1 MSILET
7 LRRGL
12 AKNVMRRTIGRLSMI
27 GLLLYSTAGEA
38 QPGSLSTAG
47 FDGLKITL
55 CGTSSPLP
63 APGRAQAC
71 VAVETPDHLYIVDAG
86 SGSAATATLAGI
98 PMAKLRGILL
108 THFHSDHI
116 SDIGD
121 FNLNSWVAGRP
132 APLQIIGPEGVDR
145 IAEGLNITYEL
156 DRGYRV
162 AHHGAE
168 LLNPELGILKSR
180 TINEGVI
187 VDEDGLRITAFEV
200 SHPPIE
206 PAYGYRLD
214 YGGRSVV
221 ISGDSL
227 VTDKIVEISDGADV
241 VLHDAMALQLV
252 QGVETMARNTGNIRV
267 ATVLHDIQDYHA
279 TTSDLQRLVDQADI
293 GLLAL
298 YHLVPA
304 PRNAMGVAAFN
315 RGVPEGAIITEDGM
329 VISLPADS
337 AEIAVE

>member
-1 MSILET
+1 MIRKIAIIGVLVYSI
-7 LRRGL
+7 
-12 AKNVMRRTIGRLSMI
+12 AS
-27 GLLLYSTAGEA
+27 EA
-38 QPGSLSTAG
+38 QTSSSSTVSFEG
-47 FDGLKITL
+47 IRITM

-86 SGSAATATLAGI
+86 SGSAATANLVGI
-98 PMAKLRGILL
+98 PTGKLRGILL

-132 APLQIIGPEGVDR
+132 APLQIVGPEGVDR
-145 IAEGLNITYEL
+145 IVEGLNITYEL
-156 DRGYRV
+156 DRAYRV

-168 LLNPELGILKSR
+168 LLNPELGILQSR
-180 TINEGVI
+180 TINEGII

-200 SHPPIE
+200 SHPPID
-206 PAYGYRLD
+206 PAYGYRFD

-227 VTDKIVEISDGADV
+227 VTDKIVEISNGADV

-252 QGVETMARNTGNIRV
+252 QGAENMARSTGNTRL

-279 TTSDLQRLVDQADI
+279 TTRDLQRLVDEADI
-293 GLLAL
+293 GQLAL

-304 PRNAMGVAAFN
+304 PRNAMAVAAFN
-315 RGVPEGAIITEDGM
+315 RGIPDGAIITEDGM
-329 VISLPADS
+329 VISLSSDT
-337 AEIAVE
+337 EDMTIE

>member
-1 MSILET
+1 MTKT
-7 LRRGL
+7 LS
-12 AKNVMRRTIGRLSMI
+12 KIGII
-27 GLLLYSTAGEA
+27 GLVFYSAVAGA
-38 QPGSLSTAG
+38 QTSPSFNSN

-71 VAVETPDHLYIVDAG
+71 VAVETRDHLYIVDAG
-86 SGSAATATLAGI
+86 SGSAATAQLGGI
-98 PMAKLRGILL
+98 PLNKMRGILL
-108 THFHSDHI
+108 THYHSDHI

-121 FNLNSWVAGRP
+121 FNLNSWIAGRP

-145 IAEGLNITYEL
+145 IVEGLNITYEL

-168 LLNPELGILKSR
+168 LLNPELGVMQSR
-180 TINEGVI
+180 TIGEGVI

-200 SHPPIE
+200 SHPPID
-206 PAYGYRLD
+206 PAFGYRLD

-227 VTDKIVEISDGADV
+227 VTDKIVKISDGADV

-252 QGVETMARNTGNIRV
+252 QGAEAMSRGAGNTRI

-279 TTSDLQRLVDQADI
+279 TTADLARLAAEATI
-293 GLLAL
+293 GQLAL

-304 PRNAMGVAAFN
+304 PRNAMAIAAFN
-315 RGVPEGAIITEDGM
+315 GDLPDGALITEDGM
-329 VISLPADS
+329 VITLPVGS
-337 AEIAVE
+337 KEIAVD

>member
-1 MSILET
+1 MIRKIAIIGVLVSSI
-7 LRRGL
+7 
-12 AKNVMRRTIGRLSMI
+12 AS
-27 GLLLYSTAGEA
+27 EA
-38 QPGSLSTAG
+38 QTSSSSTVSFEG
-47 FDGLKITL
+47 IRITM

-86 SGSAATATLAGI
+86 SGSAATANLVGI
-98 PMAKLRGILL
+98 PTGKLRGILL

-132 APLQIIGPEGVDR
+132 APLQIVGPEGVDR
-145 IAEGLNITYEL
+145 IVEGLNITYEL
-156 DRGYRV
+156 DRAYRV

-168 LLNPELGILKSR
+168 LLNPELGILQSR
-180 TINEGVI
+180 TINEGII

-200 SHPPIE
+200 SHPPID
-206 PAYGYRLD
+206 PAYGYRFD

-227 VTDKIVEISDGADV
+227 VTDKIVEISNGADV

-252 QGVETMARNTGNIRV
+252 QGAENMARSTGNTRL

-279 TTSDLQRLVDQADI
+279 TTRDLQRLVDEADI
-293 GLLAL
+293 GQLAL

-304 PRNAMGVAAFN
+304 PRNAMAVAAFN
-315 RGVPEGAIITEDGM
+315 RGIPDGAIITEDGM
-329 VISLPADS
+329 VISLSSDT
-337 AEIAVE
+337 EDMTIE

>member
-1 MSILET
+1 VIRKIAIIGVLVSSI
-7 LRRGL
+7 
-12 AKNVMRRTIGRLSMI
+12 AS
-27 GLLLYSTAGEA
+27 EA
-38 QPGSLSTAG
+38 QTSSSSTVSFEG
-47 FDGLKITL
+47 IRITM

-86 SGSAATATLAGI
+86 SGSAATANLVGI
-98 PMAKLRGILL
+98 PTGKLRGILL

-132 APLQIIGPEGVDR
+132 APLQIVGPEGVDR
-145 IAEGLNITYEL
+145 IVEGLNITYEL
-156 DRGYRV
+156 DRAYRV

-168 LLNPELGILKSR
+168 LLNPELGILQSR
-180 TINEGVI
+180 TINEGII

-200 SHPPIE
+200 SHPPID
-206 PAYGYRLD
+206 PAYGYRFD

-227 VTDKIVEISDGADV
+227 VTDKIVEISNGADV

-252 QGVETMARNTGNIRV
+252 QGAENLARSTGNTRL

-279 TTSDLQRLVDQADI
+279 TTRDLQRLVDEADI
-293 GLLAL
+293 GQLAL

-304 PRNAMGVAAFN
+304 PRNAMAVAAFN
-315 RGVPEGAIITEDGM
+315 RGIPDGAIITEDGM
-329 VISLPADS
+329 VISLSSDT
-337 AEIAVE
+337 EDMTIE

>member
-1 MSILET
+1 MNKLNKTAFALVAVIVVSTGMSQ
-7 LRRGL
+7 L
-12 AKNVMRRTIGRLSMI
+12 AI
-27 GLLLYSTAGEA
+27 A
-38 QPGSLSTAG
+38 QE

-55 CGTSSPLP
+55 CGTSSPIP

-71 VAVETPDHLYIVDAG
+71 VAVETPEHLYIIDAG
-86 SGSAATATLAGI
+86 SGSAATANLSNV
-98 PMAKLRGILL
+98 PMEKLRGILI

-132 APLQIIGPEGVDR
+132 EPLQIIGPTGVER
-145 IAEGLNITYEL
+145 IVDGFNMAYEL

-168 LLNPELGILKSR
+168 LLNPELGTLQSK
-180 TINEGVI
+180 TITEGVI
-187 VDEDGLRITAFEV
+187 VDQDGLRITAFEV

-206 PAYGYRLD
+206 PAFGYRLD

-227 VTDKIVEISDGADV
+227 VTDKIVEISNGADL
-241 VLHDAMALQLV
+241 VLHDAMSLQLV
-252 QGVETMARNTGNIRV
+252 RGAAGMARTTGNTRL
-267 ATVLHDIQDYHA
+267 ATVLKDIQDYHA
-279 TTSDLQRLVDQADI
+279 TTDDLNRLSSEAEI
-293 GLLAL
+293 GQLAL

-304 PRNAMGVAAFN
+304 PRNAMALRAFSN
-315 RGVPEGAIITEDGM
+315 DIPEGALLTEDGM
-329 VISLPADS
+329 VISLPAGS
-337 AEIAVE
+337 EEIGID

>member
-1 MSILET
+1 MKNTILTLSIIW
-7 LRRGL
+7 L
-12 AKNVMRRTIGRLSMI
+12 ATSSLPGK
-27 GLLLYSTAGEA
+27 A
-38 QPGSLSTAG
+38 QPAPAAN

-71 VAVETPDHLYIVDAG
+71 IAVETPDHLYIVDAG
-86 SGSAATATLAGI
+86 SGSAATANLAGI
-98 PMAKLRGILL
+98 PTEKLRGILL

-132 APLQIIGPEGVDR
+132 EPLQIIGPEGVDR
-145 IAEGLNITYEL
+145 IVEGLNITYEL

-162 AHHGAE
+162 AHHGEE
-168 LLNPELGILKSR
+168 LLNPELGILQSR
-180 TINEGVI
+180 TIDEGVI
-187 VDEDGLRITAFEV
+187 VDQDGLRITAFEV

-206 PAYGYRLD
+206 PAFGYRLD
-214 YGGRSVV
+214 FANRSVV

-227 VTDKIVEISDGADV
+227 VTDKIITMSAGVDV
-241 VLHDAMALQLV
+241 VLHDAMALPLV
-252 QGVETMARNTGNIRV
+252 QAAETALRAAGVTRT

-279 TTSDLQRLVDQADI
+279 TTTDLQRLVNEAEI
-293 GLLAL
+293 GQLAL
-298 YHLVPA
+298 YHLVPG
-304 PRNAMGVAAFN
+304 PRNPMALAAFSQ
-315 RGVPEGAIITEDGM
+315 GIPEGAILAEDGM

-337 AEIAVE
+337 DQIDIE

>member
-1 MSILET
+1 MTKT
-7 LRRGL
+7 LS
-12 AKNVMRRTIGRLSMI
+12 KIGII
-27 GLLLYSTAGEA
+27 GLVFYSAVAGA
-38 QPGSLSTAG
+38 QTSPSFNAN

-71 VAVETPDHLYIVDAG
+71 VAVETRDHLYIVDAG
-86 SGSAATATLAGI
+86 SGSAATAQLGGI
-98 PMAKLRGILL
+98 PLNKMRGILL
-108 THFHSDHI
+108 THYHSDHI

-121 FNLNSWVAGRP
+121 FNLNSWIAGRP

-145 IAEGLNITYEL
+145 IVEGLNITYEL

-168 LLNPELGILKSR
+168 LLNPKLGVMQSR
-180 TINEGVI
+180 TIGEGVI

-200 SHPPIE
+200 SHPPID
-206 PAYGYRLD
+206 PAFGYRLD

-227 VTDKIVEISDGADV
+227 VTDKIVKISDGADV

-252 QGVETMARNTGNIRV
+252 QGAEAMSRGAGNTRI

-279 TTSDLQRLVDQADI
+279 TTADLARLAAEAAI
-293 GLLAL
+293 GQLAL

-304 PRNAMGVAAFN
+304 PRNAMAIAAFN
-315 RGVPEGAIITEDGM
+315 GDLPDGALITEDGM
-329 VISLPADS
+329 VISLPVGS
-337 AEIAVE
+337 KEIVID

>member
-1 MSILET
+1 MIKT
-7 LRRGL
+7 LS
-12 AKNVMRRTIGRLSMI
+12 KIGII
-27 GLLLYSTAGEA
+27 GLVFYSAVTGAQTAPSPSA
-38 QPGSLSTAG
+38 A

-86 SGSAATATLAGI
+86 SGSAATAQLSGI
-98 PMAKLRGILL
+98 PLDKMRGILL
-108 THFHSDHI
+108 THYHSDHI

-145 IAEGLNITYEL
+145 IVEGLNIMYEL

-168 LLNPELGILKSR
+168 LLNPQLGILHSR
-180 TINEGVI
+180 TIGEGVV
-187 VDEDGLRITAFEV
+187 VDEDGLQITAFEV
-200 SHPPIE
+200 SHPPIK
-206 PAYGYRLD
+206 PAYGYRLV
-214 YGGRSVV
+214 YGGRSIV

-227 VTDKIVEISDGADV
+227 VTDKIVELSDGADV

-252 QGVETMARNTGNIRV
+252 QGAEAMSRRVGNTRL

-279 TTSDLQRLVDQADI
+279 TTADLARLAAEADI
-293 GLLAL
+293 GQLAL

-304 PRNAMGVAAFN
+304 PRNAMAIATFN
-315 RGVPEGAIITEDGM
+315 GSLPEGALITEDGM
-329 VISLPADS
+329 VISLPANS
-337 AEIAVE
+337 KEITVE

>member
-1 MSILET
+1 MALRIAGTIWSFMFCSISSAQ
-7 LRRGL
+7 L
-12 AKNVMRRTIGRLSMI
+12 ASAGTI
-27 GLLLYSTAGEA
+27 Y
-38 QPGSLSTAG
+38 
-47 FDGLKITL
+47 DGLKITL

-71 VAVETPDHLYIVDAG
+71 VAVETPKHLYLVDAG
-86 SGSAATATLAGI
+86 SGSAATANLAGV
-98 PMAKLRGILL
+98 PTEKLRGILL

-132 APLQIIGPEGVDR
+132 QPLQVIGPDGVDR
-145 IAEGLNITYEL
+145 IVEGLNITYEL

-162 AHHGAE
+162 SHHGAE
-168 LLNPELGILKSR
+168 FLNPELGILQSR
-180 TINEGVI
+180 SINEGVI

-206 PAYGYRLD
+206 PAFGYRLD

-241 VLHDAMALQLV
+241 VLHDAMELQLV
-252 QGVETMARNTGNIRV
+252 QTAENVLRNAGVTRTAR
-267 ATVLHDIQDYHA
+267 VLHDIQDYHA
-279 TTSDLQRLVDQADI
+279 TTEDLQRLADEAEI

-304 PRNAMGVAAFN
+304 PRNAMAVAAFN
-315 RGVPEGAIITEDGM
+315 RSIPEGALITEDAM
-329 VISLPADS
+329 VISLPSGSED
-337 AEIAVE
+337 ILID

>member
-1 MSILET
+1 MTKT
-7 LRRGL
+7 L
-12 AKNVMRRTIGRLSMI
+12 NMI
-27 GLLLYSTAGEA
+27 GIIGVVFYSVVAGAQTAPYPNA
-38 QPGSLSTAG
+38 N
-47 FDGLKITL
+47 FDGMKITM

-71 VAVETPDHLYIVDAG
+71 VAVETPDDLYIVDAG
-86 SGSAATATLAGI
+86 SGSAATAQLSGI
-98 PMAKLRGILL
+98 PLDKMRGILL
-108 THFHSDHI
+108 THYHSDHI

-145 IAEGLNITYEL
+145 IVEGLNITYEL
-156 DRGYRV
+156 DRSYRV

-168 LLNPELGILKSR
+168 LLNPELGVLHSR
-180 TINEGVI
+180 TIEEGVI
-187 VDEDGLRITAFEV
+187 VDEGGLRITAFEV
-200 SHPPIE
+200 SHPPVE
-206 PAYGYRLD
+206 PAYGYQVD
-214 YGGRSVV
+214 FGGRSVV

-252 QGVETMARNTGNIRV
+252 QGAEAMSRSAGNTRL

-279 TTSDLQRLVDQADI
+279 TTADLARLTAEAEI
-293 GLLAL
+293 GQLAL

-304 PRNAMGVAAFN
+304 PRNAMAIAAFN
-315 RGVPEGAIITEDGM
+315 GDLPEGSLITEDGM
-329 VISLPADS
+329 IISLPANS
-337 AEIAVE
+337 TEITVD

>member
-1 MSILET
+1 MIRKIAIIGVLVYSI
-7 LRRGL
+7 
-12 AKNVMRRTIGRLSMI
+12 AS
-27 GLLLYSTAGEA
+27 EA
-38 QPGSLSTAG
+38 QTSSSSTVSFEG
-47 FDGLKITL
+47 VRITM

-86 SGSAATATLAGI
+86 SGSAATANLVGI
-98 PMAKLRGILL
+98 PTGKLRGILL

-132 APLQIIGPEGVDR
+132 APLQIVGPEGVDR
-145 IAEGLNITYEL
+145 IVEGLNITYEL
-156 DRGYRV
+156 DRAYRV

-168 LLNPELGILKSR
+168 LLNPELGILQSR
-180 TINEGVI
+180 TINEGII

-200 SHPPIE
+200 SHPPID
-206 PAYGYRLD
+206 PAYGYRFD

-227 VTDKIVEISDGADV
+227 VTDKIVEISNGADV

-252 QGVETMARNTGNIRV
+252 QGAENLARSTGNTRL

-279 TTSDLQRLVDQADI
+279 TTRDLQRLVDEADI
-293 GLLAL
+293 GQLAL

-304 PRNAMGVAAFN
+304 PRNAMAVAAFN
-315 RGVPEGAIITEDGM
+315 RGIPDGAIITEDGM
-329 VISLPADS
+329 VISLSSDT
-337 AEIAVE
+337 EDMTIE

>member
-1 MSILET
+1 MGKSINSF
-7 LRRGL
+7 G
-12 AKNVMRRTIGRLSMI
+12 II
-27 GLLLYSTAGEA
+27 GLLIFSTVSEA
-38 QPGSLSTAG
+38 QLPSSSSID

-71 VAVETPDHLYIVDAG
+71 VAVETPEHLYLIDAG
-86 SGSAATATLAGI
+86 SGSAATANLAGI
-98 PMAKLRGILL
+98 PTAKLRAILL

-121 FNLNSWVAGRP
+121 FNLNSWVAGRS
-132 APLQIIGPEGVDR
+132 APLQIIGPIGVDR
-145 IAEGLNITYEL
+145 IVEGLNITYEL

-162 AHHGAE
+162 AHHGEE
-168 LLNPELGILKSR
+168 LLSPQLGVLQSR
-180 TINEGVI
+180 TIGEGVI
-187 VDEDGLRITAFEV
+187 VEEDGLRITAFEV

-206 PAYGYRLD
+206 PAFGYRLD
-214 YGGRSVV
+214 YANRSVV

-227 VTDKIVEISDGADV
+227 VTPKIIETSDGADL

-252 QGVETMARNTGNIRV
+252 QAAENALRSAGITRV

-279 TTSDLQRLVDQADI
+279 TTSDLQRLVDEADI
-293 GLLAL
+293 GQLAL

-304 PRNAMGVAAFN
+304 PRNPMAVVAFS
-315 RGVPEGAIITEDGM
+315 RGIPESAIITEDGM
-329 VISLPADS
+329 VISLPANSEAINID
-337 AEIAVE
+337 

>member
-1 MSILET
+1 MNKLIGAAFALVAVIFAATGMSQ
-7 LRRGL
+7 L
-12 AKNVMRRTIGRLSMI
+12 AI
-27 GLLLYSTAGEA
+27 A
-38 QPGSLSTAG
+38 QE

-55 CGTSSPLP
+55 CGTSSPIP

-71 VAVETPDHLYIVDAG
+71 VAVETPEHLYIVDAG
-86 SGSAATATLAGI
+86 SGSAATANLSGV
-98 PMAKLRGILL
+98 PMDKLRGILI

-132 APLQIIGPEGVDR
+132 EPLQIIGPTGVER
-145 IAEGLNITYEL
+145 IVDGFNMAYEL

-168 LLNPELGILKSR
+168 LLNPELGTLQSK
-180 TINEGVI
+180 TIAEGVI
-187 VDEDGLRITAFEV
+187 VDQDGLRITAFEV

-206 PAYGYRLD
+206 PAFGYRLD

-227 VTDKIVEISDGADV
+227 VTDKIVEISNGADV
-241 VLHDAMALQLV
+241 VLHDAMSLQLV
-252 QGVETMARNTGNIRV
+252 RGAAGMARTTGNTRL
-267 ATVLHDIQDYHA
+267 ATVMQDIQDYHA
-279 TTSDLQRLVDQADI
+279 TTEDLNRLSSEAEI
-293 GLLAL
+293 GQLAL

-304 PRNAMGVAAFN
+304 PRNAMALRAFSN
-315 RGVPEGAIITEDGM
+315 DIPEGALLTEDGM
-329 VISLPADS
+329 VISLPAGS
-337 AEIAVE
+337 NEIGID

>member
-1 MSILET
+1 MNKLNKAVFALVAVIVVSTGMSQ
-7 LRRGL
+7 L
-12 AKNVMRRTIGRLSMI
+12 AI
-27 GLLLYSTAGEA
+27 A
-38 QPGSLSTAG
+38 QE

-55 CGTSSPLP
+55 CGTSSPIP

-71 VAVETPDHLYIVDAG
+71 VAVETPEHLYIIDAG
-86 SGSAATATLAGI
+86 SGSAATANLSNV
-98 PMAKLRGILL
+98 PMEKLRGILI

-132 APLQIIGPEGVDR
+132 EPLQIIGPTGVER
-145 IAEGLNITYEL
+145 IVDGFNMAYEL

-168 LLNPELGILKSR
+168 LLNPELGTLQSK
-180 TINEGVI
+180 TVAEGVI
-187 VDEDGLRITAFEV
+187 VDQDGLRITAFEV

-206 PAYGYRLD
+206 PAFGYRLD

-227 VTDKIVEISDGADV
+227 VTDKIVEISTGADV
-241 VLHDAMALQLV
+241 VLHDAMSLQLLR
-252 QGVETMARNTGNIRV
+252 GAAGMARTSGNTRL
-267 ATVLHDIQDYHA
+267 ATVLQDIQDYHA
-279 TTSDLQRLVDQADI
+279 TTEDLNRLSSEAEI
-293 GLLAL
+293 GQLAL

-304 PRNAMGVAAFN
+304 PRNAMALRAFSN
-315 RGVPEGAIITEDGM
+315 DIPEGALLTEDGM
-329 VISLPADS
+329 VISLPAGS
-337 AEIAVE
+337 EEIRID

>member
-1 MSILET
+1 MIKIPNKISIT
-7 LRRGL
+7 
-12 AKNVMRRTIGRLSMI
+12 
-27 GLLLYSTAGEA
+27 GLLLYSAVAGAQTAPSPNA
-38 QPGSLSTAG
+38 A

-86 SGSAATATLAGI
+86 SGSAATAQLSGI
-98 PMAKLRGILL
+98 PLDKMRGILL
-108 THFHSDHI
+108 THYHSDHI

-121 FNLNSWVAGRP
+121 FNLNSWIAGRP

-145 IAEGLNITYEL
+145 IVEGLNITYEL

-168 LLNPELGILKSR
+168 LLSPELGVLQSR
-180 TINEGVI
+180 TIGEDVI
-187 VDEDGLRITAFEV
+187 VDEGGLRITAFEV
-200 SHPPIE
+200 SHPPID
-206 PAYGYRLD
+206 PAFGYRLD

-227 VTDKIVEISDGADV
+227 VTDKIVKISDGADV

-252 QGVETMARNTGNIRV
+252 QGAEAMSRGAGNTRI

-279 TTSDLQRLVDQADI
+279 TTADLARLAAEATI
-293 GLLAL
+293 GQLAL

-304 PRNAMGVAAFN
+304 PRNAMAIAAFN
-315 RGVPEGAIITEDGM
+315 GDLPDGALITEDGM
-329 VISLPADS
+329 VISLPVGS
-337 AEIAVE
+337 KEITID

>member
-1 MSILET
+1 MTKT
-7 LRRGL
+7 LS
-12 AKNVMRRTIGRLSMI
+12 KIGII
-27 GLLLYSTAGEA
+27 GLVFYSAVAGA
-38 QPGSLSTAG
+38 QTVPSFNAN

-71 VAVETPDHLYIVDAG
+71 IAVETRDHLYIVDAG
-86 SGSAATATLAGI
+86 SGSAATAQLSGI
-98 PMAKLRGILL
+98 PLDKMRGILL
-108 THFHSDHI
+108 THYHSDHI

-121 FNLNSWVAGRP
+121 FNLNSWIAGRP

-145 IAEGLNITYEL
+145 IVEGLNITYEL

-168 LLNPELGILKSR
+168 LLNPELGVMQSR
-180 TINEGVI
+180 TIGEGII

-200 SHPPIE
+200 SHPPID
-206 PAYGYRLD
+206 PAFGYRLD

-227 VTDKIVEISDGADV
+227 VTDKIVNISDGADV

-252 QGVETMARNTGNIRV
+252 QGAEAMSRGAGNTRI

-279 TTSDLQRLVDQADI
+279 TTADLARLAAEATI
-293 GLLAL
+293 GQLAL

-304 PRNAMGVAAFN
+304 PRNAMAIAAFN
-315 RGVPEGAIITEDGM
+315 GDLPDGALITEDGM
-329 VISLPADS
+329 VISLQVGS
-337 AEIAVE
+337 KEITVD

>member
-1 MSILET
+1 
-7 LRRGL
+7 
-12 AKNVMRRTIGRLSMI
+12 MRKIIGRLSMI
-27 GLLLYSTAGEA
+27 GLLLYSTVGEA
-38 QPGSLSTAG
+38 QPGSSLAAS

-71 VAVETPDHLYIVDAG
+71 VAVETPNHLYIVDAG

-98 PMAKLRGILL
+98 PTAKLRAILL

-132 APLQIIGPEGVDR
+132 APLQIVGPEGVDR
-145 IAEGLNITYEL
+145 IVEGLNITYEL

-162 AHHGAE
+162 AHHGAA
-168 LLNPELGILKSR
+168 LLDPELGILQSR
-180 TINEGVI
+180 PINEGVI

-227 VTDKIVEISDGADV
+227 VTDKIVEIADGADV

-252 QGVETMARNTGNIRV
+252 QGAETMARNIGNTRV

-279 TTSDLQRLVDQADI
+279 TTSDLQRLVDEADI
-293 GLLAL
+293 GQLAL

-304 PRNAMGVAAFN
+304 PRNAMAVAAFI

-329 VISLPADS
+329 VISLPVDS
-337 AEIAVE
+337 EEIAVE

>member
-1 MSILET
+1 MNKLNRAAFVLVAVIFAATGMSQ
-7 LRRGL
+7 L
-12 AKNVMRRTIGRLSMI
+12 AI
-27 GLLLYSTAGEA
+27 A
-38 QPGSLSTAG
+38 QE

-55 CGTSSPLP
+55 CGTSSPIP

-71 VAVETPDHLYIVDAG
+71 VAVETPEHLYIIDAG
-86 SGSAATATLAGI
+86 SGSAATANLSNV
-98 PMAKLRGILL
+98 PMEKLRGILI

-132 APLQIIGPEGVDR
+132 EPLQVIGPTGVER
-145 IAEGLNITYEL
+145 IVDGFNMAYEL

-168 LLNPELGILKSR
+168 LLNPELGTLQSK
-180 TINEGVI
+180 TIAEGVI
-187 VDEDGLRITAFEV
+187 VDQDGLRITAFEV

-206 PAYGYRLD
+206 PAFGYRLD

-227 VTDKIVEISDGADV
+227 VTDKIVEISNGADV
-241 VLHDAMALQLV
+241 VLHDAMSLQLV
-252 QGVETMARNTGNIRV
+252 RGAAGMARTTGNTRL
-267 ATVLHDIQDYHA
+267 ATVMQDIQDYHA
-279 TTSDLQRLVDQADI
+279 TTEDLNRLSSEAEI
-293 GLLAL
+293 GQLAL

-304 PRNAMGVAAFN
+304 PRNAMALRAFSN
-315 RGVPEGAIITEDGM
+315 DIPEGALLTEDGM
-329 VISLPADS
+329 VISLPAGS
-337 AEIAVE
+337 NEIGID

>member
-1 MSILET
+1 MIRKIAIIGVLVSSI
-7 LRRGL
+7 
-12 AKNVMRRTIGRLSMI
+12 AS
-27 GLLLYSTAGEA
+27 EA
-38 QPGSLSTAG
+38 QTSSSSTVSFEG
-47 FDGLKITL
+47 IRITL

-86 SGSAATATLAGI
+86 SGSAATANLVGI
-98 PMAKLRGILL
+98 PTGKLRGILL

-145 IAEGLNITYEL
+145 IVEGLNITYEL
-156 DRGYRV
+156 DRAYRV

-168 LLNPELGILKSR
+168 LLNPELGILQSR
-180 TINEGVI
+180 TINEGII

-200 SHPPIE
+200 SHPPID
-206 PAYGYRLD
+206 PAYGYRFD

-227 VTDKIVEISDGADV
+227 VTDKIVEISNGADV

-252 QGVETMARNTGNIRV
+252 QGAENMARSTGNTRL

-279 TTSDLQRLVDQADI
+279 TTRDLQRLVDEADI
-293 GLLAL
+293 GQLAL

-315 RGVPEGAIITEDGM
+315 RGIPDGAIITEDGM
-329 VISLPADS
+329 VISLPSGTEDMTI
-337 AEIAVE
+337 E

>member
-1 MSILET
+1 
-7 LRRGL
+7 
-12 AKNVMRRTIGRLSMI
+12 MI
-27 GLLLYSTAGEA
+27 GLLLYSTVGEA
-38 QPGSLSTAG
+38 QPGSSLAAS

-71 VAVETPDHLYIVDAG
+71 VAVETPNHLYIVDAG

-98 PMAKLRGILL
+98 PTAKLRAILL

-132 APLQIIGPEGVDR
+132 APLQIVGPEGVDR
-145 IAEGLNITYEL
+145 IVEVLNITYEL

-162 AHHGAE
+162 AHHGAA
-168 LLNPELGILKSR
+168 LLDPELGILLSR
-180 TINEGVI
+180 PINEGVI

-227 VTDKIVEISDGADV
+227 VTDKIVEIADGADV
-241 VLHDAMALQLV
+241 VLHDAMELQLV
-252 QGVETMARNTGNIRV
+252 QGAETMARNIGNTRV

-279 TTSDLQRLVDQADI
+279 TTSD
-293 GLLAL
+293 
-298 YHLVPA
+298 
-304 PRNAMGVAAFN
+304 
-315 RGVPEGAIITEDGM
+315 
-329 VISLPADS
+329 
-337 AEIAVE
+337 

>member
-1 MSILET
+1 MNRLNKVAFALFAVIVVSTGMSQLVI
-7 LRRGL
+7 
-12 AKNVMRRTIGRLSMI
+12 
-27 GLLLYSTAGEA
+27 A
-38 QPGSLSTAG
+38 QE

-55 CGTSSPLP
+55 CGTSSPIP

-71 VAVETPDHLYIVDAG
+71 VAVETPEHLYIIDAG
-86 SGSAATATLAGI
+86 SGSAATANLSNV
-98 PMAKLRGILL
+98 PMEKLRGILI

-132 APLQIIGPEGVDR
+132 EPLQIIGPTGVER
-145 IAEGLNITYEL
+145 IVDGFNMAYEL

-168 LLNPELGILKSR
+168 LLNPELGTLQSK
-180 TINEGVI
+180 TIAEGVI
-187 VDEDGLRITAFEV
+187 VDQDGLRITAFEV

-206 PAYGYRLD
+206 PAFGYRLD
-214 YGGRSVV
+214 YGDRSVV

-241 VLHDAMALQLV
+241 VLHDAMSLQLV
-252 QGVETMARNTGNIRV
+252 RGAAGMARTTGNTRL
-267 ATVLHDIQDYHA
+267 ATVLQDIQDYHA
-279 TTSDLQRLVDQADI
+279 TTEDLNRLSSEAEI
-293 GLLAL
+293 GQLAL

-304 PRNAMGVAAFN
+304 PRNAIALRAFSN
-315 RGVPEGAIITEDGM
+315 DIPEGALLTEDGM
-329 VISLPADS
+329 VISLPAGS
-337 AEIAVE
+337 EEIGID

>member
-1 MSILET
+1 MIRKIAIIGVLVSSI
-7 LRRGL
+7 
-12 AKNVMRRTIGRLSMI
+12 AS
-27 GLLLYSTAGEA
+27 EA
-38 QPGSLSTAG
+38 QTSSSSTVSFEG
-47 FDGLKITL
+47 IRITL

-86 SGSAATATLAGI
+86 SGSAATANLVGI
-98 PMAKLRGILL
+98 PTGKLRGILL

-145 IAEGLNITYEL
+145 IVEGLNITYEL
-156 DRGYRV
+156 DRAYRV

-168 LLNPELGILKSR
+168 LLNPELGILQSR
-180 TINEGVI
+180 TINEGII

-200 SHPPIE
+200 SHPPID
-206 PAYGYRLD
+206 PAYGYRFD

-227 VTDKIVEISDGADV
+227 VTDKIVEISNGADV

-252 QGVETMARNTGNIRV
+252 QGAENMARSTGNTRL

-279 TTSDLQRLVDQADI
+279 TTRDLQRLVDEADI
-293 GLLAL
+293 GQLAL
-298 YHLVPA
+298 YHLVPV

-315 RGVPEGAIITEDGM
+315 RGIPDGAIITEDGM
-329 VISLPADS
+329 VISLPSGTEDMTI
-337 AEIAVE
+337 E

>member
-1 MSILET
+1 MGKSINSF
-7 LRRGL
+7 G
-12 AKNVMRRTIGRLSMI
+12 II
-27 GLLLYSTAGEA
+27 GLLIFSTVSEA
-38 QPGSLSTAG
+38 QLPSSSSID

-71 VAVETPDHLYIVDAG
+71 VAVETPEHLYLIDAG
-86 SGSAATATLAGI
+86 SGSAATANLAGI
-98 PMAKLRGILL
+98 PTAKLRAILL

-121 FNLNSWVAGRP
+121 FNLNSWVAGRS
-132 APLQIIGPEGVDR
+132 APLQIIGPIGVDR
-145 IAEGLNITYEL
+145 IVEGLNITYEL

-162 AHHGAE
+162 AHHGEE
-168 LLNPELGILKSR
+168 LLSPQLGVLQSR
-180 TINEGVI
+180 TIGEGVI
-187 VDEDGLRITAFEV
+187 VEEDGLRITAFEV

-206 PAYGYRLD
+206 PAFGYRLD
-214 YGGRSVV
+214 YANRSVV

-227 VTDKIVEISDGADV
+227 VTPKIIETSDGADL

-252 QGVETMARNTGNIRV
+252 QAAENALRSAGITRV

-279 TTSDLQRLVDQADI
+279 TTSDLQRLVDEADI
-293 GLLAL
+293 GQLAL

-304 PRNAMGVAAFN
+304 PRNPMAVAAFS
-315 RGVPEGAIITEDGM
+315 RGIPESAIITEDGM
-329 VISLPADS
+329 VISLPANSEAINID
-337 AEIAVE
+337 

>member
-1 MSILET
+1 MTKT
-7 LRRGL
+7 LS
-12 AKNVMRRTIGRLSMI
+12 KIGII
-27 GLLLYSTAGEA
+27 GLVFYSAVAGA
-38 QPGSLSTAG
+38 QTSPSFNAN

-71 VAVETPDHLYIVDAG
+71 VAVETRDHLYIVDAG
-86 SGSAATATLAGI
+86 SGSAATAQLSGI
-98 PMAKLRGILL
+98 PLNKMRGILL
-108 THFHSDHI
+108 THYHSDHI

-121 FNLNSWVAGRP
+121 FNLNSWIAGRP

-145 IAEGLNITYEL
+145 IVEGLNITYEL

-168 LLNPELGILKSR
+168 LLNPELGVMQSR
-180 TINEGVI
+180 TIGEGII

-200 SHPPIE
+200 SHPPID
-206 PAYGYRLD
+206 PAFGYRLD

-227 VTDKIVEISDGADV
+227 VTDKIVKISDGADV

-252 QGVETMARNTGNIRV
+252 QVAEAMSRGAGNTRI

-279 TTSDLQRLVDQADI
+279 TSADLARLAAEATI
-293 GLLAL
+293 GQLAL

-304 PRNAMGVAAFN
+304 PRNAMAIAAFN
-315 RGVPEGAIITEDGM
+315 GDLPDGALITEDGM
-329 VISLPADS
+329 VISLPVGS
-337 AEIAVE
+337 KEIVID

>member
-1 MSILET
+1 MTKT
-7 LRRGL
+7 LS
-12 AKNVMRRTIGRLSMI
+12 KIGII
-27 GLLLYSTAGEA
+27 GLVFYSAVAGA
-38 QPGSLSTAG
+38 QTSPSFNAN

-71 VAVETPDHLYIVDAG
+71 IAVETRDHLYIVDAG
-86 SGSAATATLAGI
+86 SGSAATAQLSGI
-98 PMAKLRGILL
+98 PLDKMRGILL
-108 THFHSDHI
+108 THYHSDHI

-121 FNLNSWVAGRP
+121 FNLNSWIAGRP

-145 IAEGLNITYEL
+145 IVEGLNITYEL

-168 LLNPELGILKSR
+168 LLNPELGVMQSR
-180 TINEGVI
+180 TIGEGVI

-200 SHPPIE
+200 SHPPID
-206 PAYGYRLD
+206 PAFGYRLD

-227 VTDKIVEISDGADV
+227 VTDKIVNIADGADV

-252 QGVETMARNTGNIRV
+252 QGAEAMSRGAGNTRI
-267 ATVLHDIQDYHA
+267 AAVLRDIQDYHA
-279 TTSDLQRLVDQADI
+279 TTADLARLAAEATI
-293 GLLAL
+293 GQLAL

-304 PRNAMGVAAFN
+304 PRNAMAIAAFN
-315 RGVPEGAIITEDGM
+315 GDLPDGALITEDGM
-329 VISLPADS
+329 VISLPVGS
-337 AEIAVE
+337 KEITVD

>member
-1 MSILET
+1 MIKT
-7 LRRGL
+7 LSKMG
-12 AKNVMRRTIGRLSMI
+12 II
-27 GLLLYSTAGEA
+27 GLIFHSACAGAQTTPSTDAA
-38 QPGSLSTAG
+38 
-47 FDGLKITL
+47 FDGLRITL

-71 VAVETPDHLYIVDAG
+71 VAVETPGHLYIIDAG
-86 SGSAATATLAGI
+86 SGSAATAQLSGI
-98 PMAKLRGILL
+98 PLGKLRGILL
-108 THFHSDHI
+108 THYHSDHI

-145 IAEGLNITYEL
+145 IVEGLNITYEL

-168 LLNPELGILKSR
+168 LLNPELGILQSR
-180 TINEGVI
+180 TIEEGVI
-187 VDEDGLRITAFEV
+187 VDEDELRITAFEV

-227 VTDKIVEISDGADV
+227 VTKKIAELSDGADV

-252 QGVETMARNTGNIRV
+252 QGMEAMSRNAGNTRI
-267 ATVLHDIQDYHA
+267 ATVLHDLQDYHA
-279 TTSDLQRLVDQADI
+279 TSADLARLASEAKI
-293 GLLAL
+293 GLLGL

-304 PRNAMGVAAFN
+304 PRNAMANAAFKA
-315 RGVPEGAIITEDGM
+315 GLPDGALITEDGM
-329 VISLPADS
+329 VISLPANS
-337 AEIAVE
+337 KEITVE